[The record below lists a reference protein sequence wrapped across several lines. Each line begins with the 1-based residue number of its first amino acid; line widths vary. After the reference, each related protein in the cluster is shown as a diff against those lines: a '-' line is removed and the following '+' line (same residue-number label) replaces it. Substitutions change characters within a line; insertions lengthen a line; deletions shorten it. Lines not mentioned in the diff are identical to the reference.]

1 MSGNLLITYLVLG
14 PRAMYFCVHCLIKPI
29 LIVLSDVGIYF
40 TGDIKLKFKY
50 IMELAQGHTE
60 GSLCA
65 CFKGSINWKGW
76 EGTAV
81 SL

>member
-14 PRAMYFCVHCLIKPI
+14 PRAMYFHVHRLIKPI

-40 TGDIKLKFKY
+40 TGDIKLVFKY

-60 GSLCA
+60 GSLC
-65 CFKGSINWKGW
+65 
-76 EGTAV
+76 
-81 SL
+81 LL